1 MTGGGP
7 GIVQAGAGMRQ
18 LRRLGRMA
26 TGPAGRGPAAALA
39 VIAALAAFL
48 ATAGP
53 RESAT
58 LQDAALHK
66 TLTAASATGVGLY
79 ANADWDMTGTTPTDL
94 LSPQEMQMAGRVL
107 GSFLAAPLKPAPHT
121 PAWSG
126 LTTQQLYGVTNPAPR
141 AVLSEPPQ
149 VQLGY
154 RSALA
159 ANGRLVAGSYPG
171 SAILTTHNGQLTVT
185 LKVAVT
191 TATAYRFELR
201 PGSTIK
207 LAPSGNG
214 PAPTVVLQV
223 SGIIRP
229 AHVTSPFW
237 GSAGTIAQPAFEGL
251 SWQGGALLGGPELS
265 VLPVAFPL
273 QTVQVQWGIAV
284 DVSHLT
290 VAGVPAVLNALSA
303 TASSN
308 AGPQAEQVSHAPLAE
323 APSVFPA
330 GLETLQTFMAERD
343 SVDAINALLEYG
355 LFAVAL
361 LLLVTCALVV
371 ADACEE
377 EISLVLA
384 RGGSL
389 QQTMLRAGGRTA
401 VAAGPGL
408 VIGVAAGL
416 AVTPGAGST
425 DVVLVAAVAVTAL
438 GAPPVI
444 AAWRHRGSRP
454 VATAGRADL
463 AIPRR
468 SVRRLVAETTVLI
481 VIVGAV
487 AALRLRGAATTSGPD
502 PYVSSAPVLVAVAAG
517 LIAARVYPLPLR
529 GLARLTAPRRSPVG
543 FLGITRAARGR
554 PAALLPALALVVALA
569 VVALGGTL
577 RAAVSSGQVAA
588 SWQQTGA
595 DAVIRTKGSQQ
606 VVPPVARRAIA
617 AVPGVT
623 HSEAVYAV
631 APGDALAANLL
642 TGPGNAISTGAVV
655 VNPAQYA
662 ALVAATP
669 FPAFPGQLLASPGPG
684 GAVPVIATPK
694 VAAAIRA
701 GHRQLGFAGS
711 LLTVRLAATTTATP
725 ALPGGGPF
733 VILPSWLAPRL
744 ADGATPNI
752 ALVVGPR
759 LDSGDLARVLRRTLP
774 DSEVVFRQAALDAET
789 GSPLVRSADV
799 AFDLGVATAVALSIA
814 AILLGLLL
822 SGRDRT
828 RVAAWLAALGMTRR
842 QARRLAMLD
851 ALPLALIAVVGA
863 ELAGAVLGPI
873 ISPALNLSAFTGSAA
888 AVPVRPDALAL
899 VIPAAGAIVL
909 VSVITA
915 VQSALTRRRTRTG
928 VLRLD
933 EGR

>member
-1 MTGGGP
+1 
-7 GIVQAGAGMRQ
+7 MRR
-18 LRRLGRMA
+18 LRRLGRLL

-53 RESAT
+53 RESAA

-66 TLTAASATGVGLY
+66 TLIATSATGAGLY

-94 LSPQEMQMAGRVL
+94 LSPQEMQRAGRVL
-107 GSFLAAPLKPAPHT
+107 SSFLVAPLKPEPHT
-121 PAWSG
+121 PAWDG
-126 LTTQQLYGVTNPAPR
+126 LTTQQLYGVSNPARR

-149 VQLGY
+149 IQLGY

-159 ANGRLVAGSYPG
+159 ANGRLVAGAYPG
-171 SAILTTHNGQLTVT
+171 RAILTAHKGQPTVT
-185 LKVAVT
+185 LQVAVT
-191 TATAYRFELR
+191 PATAYRFELH
-201 PGSTIK
+201 PGSMIK
-207 LAPSGNG
+207 LAPSGTG
-214 PAPTVVLQV
+214 PAPSVVLQV
-223 SGIIRP
+223 TGIIRS
-229 AHVTSPFW
+229 AHPTSAFW
-237 GSAGTIAQPAFEGL
+237 GSAGTIAQPAIAGL
-251 SWQGGALLGGPELS
+251 SWQGGALLSGQELS

-273 QTVQVQWGIAV
+273 QTVQVQWGIPV

-290 VAGVPAVLNALSA
+290 VAGVPAVINALSA

-308 AGPQAEQVSHAPLAE
+308 AGPQAEQTSHAPLAE
-323 APSVFPA
+323 APSLFPA
-330 GLETLQTFMAERD
+330 GLATLQTFMAERG
-343 SVDAINALLEYG
+343 SVEAINALLEYG

-361 LLLVTCALVV
+361 ILLVTCALVV
-371 ADACEE
+371 TDAYEE
-377 EISLVLA
+377 EISLILA
-384 RGGSL
+384 RGGSPA
-389 QQTMLRAGGRTA
+389 QVMLRVLGRTA
-401 VAAGPGL
+401 VAAGLGL
-408 VIGVAAGL
+408 VIGTAAGL
-416 AVTPGAGST
+416 AVTSGAGST

-438 GAPPVI
+438 GAPPAI

-454 VATAGRADL
+454 VAKDGRADL
-463 AIPRR
+463 TIPRR
-468 SVRRLVAETTVLI
+468 SVRRLVAEATVLI
-481 VIVGAV
+481 AIIGAV
-487 AALRLRGAATTSGPD
+487 AALRLRGAATASGPD

-529 GLARLTAPRRSPVG
+529 GLARLTAPHRSPVG

-577 RAAVSSGQVAA
+577 RAAVSHGQEAA

-595 DAVIRTKGSQQ
+595 DAVIRTTGSQQ
-606 VVPPVARRAIA
+606 VVPPAAQRAIA

-631 APGDALAANLL
+631 APGDPLAANLL
-642 TGPGNAISTGAVV
+642 TGPGNAISTGVLV
-655 VNPAQYA
+655 VNPARYA

-669 FPAFPGQLLASPGPG
+669 FPAFPGHLLARTGPS

-694 VAAAIRA
+694 IAAAIHA
-701 GHRQLGFAGS
+701 GNRQLGFAGS
-711 LLTVRLAATTTATP
+711 LLTLRLAATTTATP

-733 VILPSWLAPRL
+733 VILPSWVVPRL
-744 ADGATPNI
+744 KTGATPNI
-752 ALVVGPR
+752 ALVIGPR
-759 LDSGDLARVLRRTLP
+759 LNSGDLTRALRRTLP
-774 DSEVVFRQAALDAET
+774 GSEVAFRQAALAAET
-789 GSPLVRSADV
+789 GSPLVRSADISFDQCVV
-799 AFDLGVATAVALSIA
+799 AAVAVSIA

-863 ELAGAVLGPI
+863 VLAGAALGPI
-873 ISPALNLSAFTGSAA
+873 IAPALNLSAFTGSAA
-888 AVPVRPDALAL
+888 VVPVPPDVLALA
-899 VIPAAGAIVL
+899 VPAAGVIIL

-915 VQSALTRRRTRTG
+915 AQSALTRRRTRTG

>member
-1 MTGGGP
+1 
-7 GIVQAGAGMRQ
+7 MRR
-18 LRRLGRMA
+18 LKRLGRLL
-26 TGPAGRGPAAALA
+26 TGPTGRGPAVALA
-39 VIAALAAFL
+39 VVAALAAFL

-53 RESAT
+53 RESAA
-58 LQDAALHK
+58 LQDTALHK
-66 TLTAASATGVGLY
+66 TLAASSATGVGLY

-94 LSPQEMQMAGRVL
+94 LSSQEMRMAGHVL
-107 GSFLAAPLKPAPHT
+107 SSFLVAPLKPEPGT

-126 LTTQQLYGVTNPAPR
+126 LTTPLYGVTNPAPR

-149 VQLGY
+149 IELGY

-171 SAILTTHNGQLTVT
+171 NATLTVGRGNHPKVT
-185 LKVAVT
+185 LAVAVT
-191 TATAYRFELR
+191 TATAARFELR
-201 PGSTIK
+201 PGSIVK
-207 LAPSGNG
+207 LAASATG
-214 PAPTVVLQV
+214 PAPAVVLKV
-223 SGIIRP
+223 TGIVRP
-229 AHVTSPFW
+229 AHLGSAFW
-237 GSAGTIAQPAFEGL
+237 GSAGTIAQPSMEGL
-251 SWQGGALLGGPELS
+251 SWLGGALLGGSELS

-273 QTVQVQWGIAV
+273 QTIQVQWGIPL

-290 VAGVPAVLNALSA
+290 VAQVPAVMNALTE
-303 TASSN
+303 TAGSN

-323 APSVFPA
+323 APALFPA
-330 GLETLQTFMAERD
+330 GLDTLQSFTAEQGA
-343 SVDAINALLEYG
+343 VDAIDALLEYG

-361 LLLVTCALVV
+361 ILLVTCALVV
-371 ADACEE
+371 TDAYEE
-377 EISLVLA
+377 EISLILA
-384 RGGSL
+384 RGGSM
-389 QQTMLRAGGRTA
+389 QQVTLRVLGRTA

-408 VIGVAAGL
+408 VAGIAAGL

-425 DVVLVAAVAVTAL
+425 AVLLVAAVAVTAL
-438 GAPPVI
+438 AAPPAI

-454 VATAGRADL
+454 VAKAGRGDL

-468 SVRRLVAETTVLI
+468 SVRRLVAEATVLI
-481 VIVGAV
+481 AIIGAV
-487 AALRLRGAATTSGPD
+487 AALRLRGAATASGPD

-543 FLGITRAARGR
+543 FLGITAAARGR

-577 RAAVSSGQVAA
+577 RASVSRGQVAA

-606 VVPPVARRAIA
+606 VVFPAAQRAIA

-631 APGDALAANLL
+631 APGDPLAANLL
-642 TGPGNAISTGAVV
+642 VGSANAISTGVLV
-655 VNPAQYA
+655 VNPARYA

-669 FPAFPGQLLASPGPG
+669 FPAFPGHLLASTGPAG
-684 GAVPVIATPK
+684 AAVPVIATPK
-694 VAAAIRA
+694 IAAAIRA
-701 GHRQLGFAGS
+701 GNRQLGFAGS
-711 LLTVRLAATTTATP
+711 LLTLRLAGTTTATP
-725 ALPGGGPF
+725 ALTGGGPF
-733 VILPSWLAPRL
+733 VILPSWVVPRL
-744 ADGATPNI
+744 KAGAAPNI
-752 ALVVGPR
+752 ELVTGPR
-759 LDSGDLARVLRRTLP
+759 LNSGDLTRALRRTLP
-774 DSEVVFRQAALDAET
+774 DSEVALRQTALAAET
-789 GSPLVRSADV
+789 GSPLVRSADI
-799 AFDLGVATAVALSIA
+799 AFDLCVVAAVAVSIA

-828 RVAAWLAALGMTRR
+828 RVAAWLAALGMTRQ

-863 ELAGAVLGPI
+863 ELAGAALGPI
-873 ISPALNLSAFTGSAA
+873 IAPALNLSAFTGSGAT
-888 AVPVRPDALAL
+888 VPVRPDVLAL
-899 VIPAAGAIVL
+899 VVPAAGAVIL
-909 VSVITA
+909 VSAIA
-915 VQSALTRRRTRTG
+915 AAQSALTRRRTRTG

>member
-1 MTGGGP
+1 
-7 GIVQAGAGMRQ
+7 
-18 LRRLGRMA
+18 MA

-53 RESAT
+53 RASAT
-58 LQDAALHK
+58 LQDAALQK
-66 TLTAASATGVGLY
+66 TLIANSATGVGLY
-79 ANADWDMTGTTPTDL
+79 ANADWDMTGTTPADL
-94 LSPQEMQMAGRVL
+94 LSPQEMQKAGQVL
-107 GSFLAAPLKPAPHT
+107 SSFLVAPLTPAPHT

-126 LTTQQLYGVTNPAPR
+126 LTTQQVYGVTNAAPR
-141 AVLSEPPQ
+141 AFLNAPPQ
-149 VQLGY
+149 IQLGY

-171 SAILTTHNGQLTVT
+171 SAIVATRKGQLTVT
-185 LKVAVT
+185 LQVAVT
-191 TATAYRFELR
+191 RATAYRFELR

-207 LAPSGNG
+207 LAPSSNG

-223 SGIIRP
+223 TGIIRP
-229 AHVTSPFW
+229 ARLTSAFW
-237 GSAGTIAQPAFEGL
+237 GSAGPIAQPAISGL
-251 SWQGGALLGGPELS
+251 SWQGGALLSGTELS

-290 VAGVPAVLNALSA
+290 VAGVPAVMNALNA
-303 TASSN
+303 TTSSN
-308 AGPQAEQVSHAPLAE
+308 AGPRAEQDSHAPLAE
-323 APSVFPA
+323 APSLFPA
-330 GLETLQTFMAERD
+330 GLETLQSFMTEQA
-343 SVDAINALLEYG
+343 SVQAINALLEYG

-361 LLLVTCALVV
+361 ILLVTCALVV
-371 ADACEE
+371 ADAYEE
-377 EISLVLA
+377 EISLILA

-389 QQTMLRAGGRTA
+389 QQVILRAGGRTA

-408 VIGVAAGL
+408 VAGILAGL
-416 AVTPGAGST
+416 AVTPGGGST

-438 GAPPVI
+438 GAPPAI

-454 VATAGRADL
+454 VAKGGRADL
-463 AIPRR
+463 TVPRR
-468 SVRRLVAETTVLI
+468 SVRRLVAEATVLI
-481 VIVGAV
+481 AIIGAV
-487 AALRLRGAATTSGPD
+487 AALRLRGAATASGPD

-529 GLARLTAPRRSPVG
+529 GLAALTAPRRSPVG

-569 VVALGGTL
+569 VIALGGTL
-577 RAAVSSGQVAA
+577 RAAVSRGQVAA

-595 DAVIRTKGSQQ
+595 DAVVRTTGSLQ
-606 VVPPVARRAIA
+606 VVPPAAQRAIA

-631 APGDALAANLL
+631 APGDSLAANLL
-642 TGPGNAISTGAVV
+642 TGSGNAISTGVLV
-655 VNPAQYA
+655 VNPARYA

-669 FPAFPGQLLASPGPG
+669 FPAFPGHLLASTGPG

-701 GHRQLGFAGS
+701 GYRQLGFAGS

-725 ALPGGGPF
+725 GLPGGGPF
-733 VILPSWLAPRL
+733 VIMPSWVVPRL
-744 ADGATPNI
+744 TDGATPNI
-752 ALVVGPR
+752 ELVIGPR
-759 LDSGDLARVLRRTLP
+759 LNSRDLATALRRTLP
-774 DSEVVFRQAALDAET
+774 DSEVALREAALAAQT
-789 GSPLVRSADV
+789 GSPLVRSADI
-799 AFDLGVATAVALSIA
+799 AFDLGVVAAVAVSIA

-863 ELAGAVLGPI
+863 VLAGLVLGPI
-873 ISPALNLSAFTGSAA
+873 LAPALNLSAFTGSTAT
-888 AVPVRPDALAL
+888 VPVEPDVLAL
-899 VIPAAGAIVL
+899 VVPAAGAVIL

-915 VQSALTRRRTRTG
+915 AQSALTRRRTRTG